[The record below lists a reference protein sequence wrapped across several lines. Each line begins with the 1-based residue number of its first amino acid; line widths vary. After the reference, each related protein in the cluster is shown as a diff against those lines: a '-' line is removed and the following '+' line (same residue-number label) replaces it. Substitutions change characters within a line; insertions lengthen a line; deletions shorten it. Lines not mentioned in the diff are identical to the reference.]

1 MYVCMDVYSC
11 ITVYYLCTFIG
22 EKVTTKKL
30 QDDDSGTES
39 DDFHTISS
47 SN

>member
-1 MYVCMDVYSC
+1 MYYLC
-11 ITVYYLCTFIG
+11 IIILCTFIG
-22 EKVTTKKL
+22 EKLTAKKL

-47 SN
+47 DN